1 MEAITPF
8 IGKFLCSAKKANDVQ
23 QLHYS
28 SESEMMVYDA
38 AGVKLVIDDSLVLAK
53 TGGSFLTDSYGDPT
67 RDEST
72 DR

>member
-1 MEAITPF
+1 MEANGPF
-8 IGKFLCSAKKANDVQ
+8 IGKFLCSAKKINDEQ
-23 QLHYS
+23 RLHYS
-28 SESEMMVYDA
+28 SGNEMMVYDT
-38 AGVKLVIDDSLVLAK
+38 AGVKLVIDDSLVSAK